1 MKRTLLLSLLM
12 TLTWAARAVD
22 VTFVA
27 PEGYR
32 LVSVVVD
39 GDYLEGFY
47 DEASGQT
54 TYGADLTPGEH
65 RVQADLDRIYDQGVV
80 SWGEGAEKTFTVG
93 YDAMTVT
100 TGRRTLLN

>member
-1 MKRTLLLSLLM
+1 M

-32 LVSVVVD
+32 LGSVVVD

-54 TYGADLTPGEH
+54 TYEADLTPANIAF
-65 RVQADLDRIYDQGVV
+65 RPIWIV
-80 SWGEGAEKTFTVG
+80 F
-93 YDAMTVT
+93 MTKVW
-100 TGRRTLLN
+100 